1 MSNASGDSD
10 SEESQSTVSELLRK
24 SAEKESADRN
34 CSEIMHDSSD
44 QLQTSTSTGGTTSV
58 LSELLV
64 LPIPPAKL
72 EGTGKTGK
80 ARVLTSKESLEQLAE
95 KERQKQEQEALKQ
108 KRKEER
114 ERKKDRKGREEE
126 RTRAIK
132 AG

>member
-1 MSNASGDSD
+1 MSDASGDSD

-64 LPIPPAKL
+64 
-72 EGTGKTGK
+72 
-80 ARVLTSKESLEQLAE
+80 
-95 KERQKQEQEALKQ
+95 
-108 KRKEER
+108 
-114 ERKKDRKGREEE
+114 
-126 RTRAIK
+126 
-132 AG
+132 